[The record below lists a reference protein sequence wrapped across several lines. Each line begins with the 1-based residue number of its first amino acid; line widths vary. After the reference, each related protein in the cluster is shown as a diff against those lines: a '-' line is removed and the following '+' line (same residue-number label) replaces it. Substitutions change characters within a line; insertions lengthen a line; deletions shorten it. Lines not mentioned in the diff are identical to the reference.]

1 MMPRKGRGR
10 GKWAYLGIPKE
21 IAERIDKVIDSEQ
34 WGFRSRSDYVLEAV
48 KMDLR
53 TRGCYP

>member
-1 MMPRKGRGR
+1 VD
-10 GKWAYLGIPKE
+10 WVYVSLPKE
-21 IAERIDKVIDSEQ
+21 IVDRINKVIEARQ

-53 TRGCYP
+53 TRGYYP

>member
-1 MMPRKGRGR
+1 MPRLKGRGN
-10 GKWAYLGIPKE
+10 WVYVSIPKE
-21 IAERIDKVIDSEQ
+21 IAEMVDKAIESGK

-53 TRGCYP
+53 TRGYYP